1 MVATLCELGVAV
13 VLNLA
18 VLERAAAGLCELTM
32 ATRLRE
38 L

>member
-1 MVATLCELGVAV
+1 MVATLCELGVVV
-13 VLNLA
+13 VLNLV

-32 ATRLRE
+32 VARLRE